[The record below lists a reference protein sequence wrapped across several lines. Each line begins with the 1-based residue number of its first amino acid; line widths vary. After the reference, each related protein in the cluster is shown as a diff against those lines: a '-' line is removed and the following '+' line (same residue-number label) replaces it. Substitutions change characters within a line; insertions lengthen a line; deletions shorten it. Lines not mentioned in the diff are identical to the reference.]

1 MLQYARR
8 ITYPLIL
15 TLTRKI
21 ATLRVVHVYKKK
33 VPLAWKTPSCYLI
46 DRKENIQEM
55 MFEPFSSSLDLSITT
70 GHTLEILYF
79 SSVYLYFSLLP
90 ALTLLS
96 MLFQMNLT
104 HLGTLFKVGVFDGNF
119 VYNYSQDKLF

>member
-1 MLQYARR
+1 MCK
-8 ITYPLIL
+8 
-15 TLTRKI
+15 RKKYFLHGRLPP
-21 ATLRVVHVYKKK
+21 ATV
-33 VPLAWKTPSCYLI
+33 I

-55 MFEPFSSSLDLSITT
+55 MFEPFSSSLSLSRTT
-70 GHTLEILYF
+70 NHTLEMLYF

>member
-1 MLQYARR
+1 MC
-8 ITYPLIL
+8 
-15 TLTRKI
+15 TRKKYLLHGRLPP
-21 ATLRVVHVYKKK
+21 AT
-33 VPLAWKTPSCYLI
+33 YLI

-55 MFEPFSSSLDLSITT
+55 MFEPFFFEPRFVES
-70 GHTLEILYF
+70 TLEILYA
-79 SSVYLYFSLLP
+79 SSVYLYISLLP